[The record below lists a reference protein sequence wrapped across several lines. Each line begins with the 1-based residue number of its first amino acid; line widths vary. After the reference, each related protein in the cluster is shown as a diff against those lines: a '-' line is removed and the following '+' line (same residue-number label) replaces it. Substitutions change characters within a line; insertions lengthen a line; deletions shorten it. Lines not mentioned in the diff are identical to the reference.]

1 MKRSSLL
8 FIVFVATAIE
18 IVAQIPNR
26 GFENWTTSGSCLV
39 PQGWACMNDWMGS
52 TENCYGMSRSDDHFP
67 VSVGA
72 FSIRI
77 ENNVSVLP
85 DPGAAGLIW
94 TGDSTGLGTDDPAF
108 PVIGHPTSLCGYYKF
123 LPQNGDSMDIHFA
136 FYKNGEQVVGGRMIS
151 TDTVSEW
158 TYFKIPVSYPDYP
171 DVDSARIM
179 ISAFYADNFLIHG
192 NSVLY
197 IDNLRLD
204 TLTSSLDEYHTQK
217 NRFSFYPNPANR
229 VVSLDLS
236 KVINDDVILEVYN
249 LFGVKVM
256 TEKLK
261 PGPVEMDFANLHN
274 GVYLMYLK
282 NPDISEVHNL
292 IINR

>member
-18 IVAQIPNR
+18 IEAQIPNR
-26 GFENWTTSGSCLV
+26 GFENWTTSGSCMV

-52 TENCYGMSRSDDHFP
+52 TENCYSMSRSEDHFP
-67 VSVGA
+67 ASVGA

-229 VVSLDLS
+229 IVSLDIS

-249 LFGVKVM
+249 LIGVKVM

-282 NPDISEVHNL
+282 NPDISEVHKL